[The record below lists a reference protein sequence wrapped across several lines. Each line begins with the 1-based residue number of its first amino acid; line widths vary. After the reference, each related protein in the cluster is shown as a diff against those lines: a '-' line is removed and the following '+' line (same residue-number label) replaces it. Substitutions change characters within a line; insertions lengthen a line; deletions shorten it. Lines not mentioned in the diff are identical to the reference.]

1 MSLNTQEAIMAN
13 VKPHIVETDKL
24 PDTDHTN
31 PVEAAANPAS
41 VPQATSPPDPFDPA
55 NLRLDQSFTET
66 VAVKK
71 LLTTIPV
78 RRPGRQTFFRVHPDP
93 EYRDQFPIIDLKDDR
108 EEYIVARPLV
118 PELASEIVLKQLC
131 LAVTRQGVA
140 FFLPLRLPSPDGK
153 DMEWWRS
160 LREHAVLAQTRWIRV
175 VANQG
180 LGAYEAWVAADNL
193 SEPEWPE
200 LKFWDLIKIA
210 FKDYLITDLNHQ
222 VVKRL
227 RGLA

>member
-1 MSLNTQEAIMAN
+1 MMAN

-24 PDTDHTN
+24 PD
-31 PVEAAANPAS
+31 EAAANPAS
-41 VPQATSPPDPFDPA
+41 VPQATSPPDPFSPE

-78 RRPGRQTFFRVHPDP
+78 RKPGRQVFFRVHPNP
-93 EYRDQFPIIDLKDDR
+93 EYRDSFPMIDLKDDR
-108 EEYIVARPLV
+108 EEYIVARHLV
-118 PELASEIVLKQLC
+118 PELATELVHKQLC
-131 LAVTRQGVA
+131 LAITRQGTV
-140 FFLPLRLPSPDGK
+140 FFLPLRLPGPDGK

-160 LREHAVLAQTRWIRV
+160 MREHAERAQTHWIRV
-175 VANQG
+175 IPNQE
-180 LGAYEAWVAADNL
+180 LGAYEALQAADNL

-210 FKDYLITDLNHQ
+210 FKDYLITSLDHP

>member
-1 MSLNTQEAIMAN
+1 MSLNTQEAMMAN

-24 PDTDHTN
+24 PD
-31 PVEAAANPAS
+31 EAVTNPAS
-41 VPQATSPPDPFDPA
+41 VPQATSPPDPFDPV

-78 RRPGRQTFFRVHPDP
+78 RKPGRQVFFRVHPKP
-93 EYRDQFPIIDLKDDR
+93 EYRDSFPIIDLKDDR
-108 EEYIVARPLV
+108 EEYIVVRHLV
-118 PELASEIVLKQLC
+118 PELATEIVTKQLC
-131 LAVTRQGVA
+131 LAITRQGTV
-140 FFLPLRLPSPDGK
+140 FFLPLRLPGPDGK

-160 LREHAVLAQTRWIRV
+160 MREHAERAQTHWIRV
-175 VANQG
+175 IPNQE
-180 LGAYEAWVAADNL
+180 LGAYEALQAADNL

-200 LKFWDLIKIA
+200 LRFWDLIKIA
-210 FKDYLITDLNHQ
+210 FKEYLITDLNHP

>member
-1 MSLNTQEAIMAN
+1 MMVN

-24 PDTDHTN
+24 PD
-31 PVEAAANPAS
+31 EAAANPAS
-41 VPQATSPPDPFDPA
+41 VPQATSPPDPFSPE

-78 RRPGRQTFFRVHPDP
+78 RKPGRQVFFRVHPNP
-93 EYRDQFPIIDLKDDR
+93 EYRDSFPMIDLKDDR
-108 EEYIVARPLV
+108 EEYIVARHLV
-118 PELASEIVLKQLC
+118 PELATELVHKQLC
-131 LAVTRQGVA
+131 LAITRQGTV
-140 FFLPLRLPSPDGK
+140 FFLPLRLPGPDGK

-160 LREHAVLAQTRWIRV
+160 MREHAERAQTHWIRV
-175 VANQG
+175 IPNQE
-180 LGAYEAWVAADNL
+180 LGAYEALQAADNL

-210 FKDYLITDLNHQ
+210 FKDYLITSLDHP

>member
-1 MSLNTQEAIMAN
+1 MAN

-118 PELASEIVLKQLC
+118 PALASEIVLKQLC
-131 LAVTRQGVA
+131 LAITRQGVV

-160 LREHAVLAQTRWIRV
+160 LREHADRAQTNWIRV
-175 VANQG
+175 IANQG

>member
-1 MSLNTQEAIMAN
+1 MMAN

-24 PDTDHTN
+24 PN
-31 PVEAAANPAS
+31 EAAANPAS
-41 VPQATSPPDPFDPA
+41 VPQATSPPDPFSPE

-78 RRPGRQTFFRVHPDP
+78 RKPGRQVFFRVHPNP
-93 EYRDQFPIIDLKDDR
+93 EYRDSFPMIDLKDDR
-108 EEYIVARPLV
+108 EEYIVARHLV
-118 PELASEIVLKQLC
+118 PELATELVHKQLC
-131 LAVTRQGVA
+131 LAITRQGTV
-140 FFLPLRLPSPDGK
+140 FFLPLRLPGSDGK

-160 LREHAVLAQTRWIRV
+160 MREHAERAQTHWIRV
-175 VANQG
+175 ISNQE
-180 LGAYEAWVAADNL
+180 LGAYEALQAADNL
-193 SEPEWPE
+193 SEPEWPG

-210 FKDYLITDLNHQ
+210 FKDYLITSLDHP

>member
-1 MSLNTQEAIMAN
+1 MNTKLQAVN
-13 VKPHIVETDKL
+13 TLETN
-24 PDTDHTN
+24 PDTT
-31 PVEAAANPAS
+31 AL
-41 VPQATSPPDPFDPA
+41 DPFAPE

-78 RRPGRQTFFRVHPDP
+78 RKPGKQTFFRVHPDP
-93 EYRDQFPIIDLKDDR
+93 AYQDVFPIIDLKDDR
-108 EEYIVARPLV
+108 EEYIVVRDLV
-118 PELASEIVLKQLC
+118 PQLSTEIVFKQLS
-131 LAVTRQGVA
+131 LAITRQGTP
-140 FFLPLRLPSPDGK
+140 FFLPLRLPGPDGK

-160 LREHAVLAQTRWIRV
+160 LREHAERARRNWIRV
-175 VANQG
+175 IANQD
-180 LGAYEAWVAADNL
+180 LGAYEAMQAADCL

-200 LKFWDLIKIA
+200 LGFWELIKIA
-210 FKDYLITDLNHQ
+210 FKDYLIRDMNHP

>member
-1 MSLNTQEAIMAN
+1 MADTPR
-13 VKPHIVETDKL
+13 VKMV
-24 PDTDHTN
+24 PDT
-31 PVEAAANPAS
+31 PAPTDTPLS
-41 VPQATSPPDPFDPA
+41 VAKPQATSVPDPFNPE

-78 RRPGRQTFFRVHPDP
+78 HRPGRQVFFRVHPDP
-93 EYRDQFPIIDLKDDR
+93 EYRDNFPMIDLKDDR
-108 EEYIVARPLV
+108 EEYIVARHLV
-118 PELASEIVLKQLC
+118 PELATEIVLKQLC
-131 LAVTRQGVA
+131 LAITRQGTV
-140 FFLPLRLPSPDGK
+140 FFLPLRLPGPDGK

-160 LREHAVLAQTRWIRV
+160 MREHAVRAQTHWIRV
-175 VANQG
+175 IPNQEI
-180 LGAYEAWVAADNL
+180 GAYEALQAADNL

-210 FKDYLITDLNHQ
+210 FKDYLITDLNHP

>member
-1 MSLNTQEAIMAN
+1 MMAN

-24 PDTDHTN
+24 PD
-31 PVEAAANPAS
+31 EAAANPAS
-41 VPQATSPPDPFDPA
+41 VPQATSPPDPFSPE

-78 RRPGRQTFFRVHPDP
+78 RKPGRQVFFRVHPNP
-93 EYRDQFPIIDLKDDR
+93 EYRDSFPMIDLKDDR
-108 EEYIVARPLV
+108 EEYIVARHLV
-118 PELASEIVLKQLC
+118 PELATELVHKQLC
-131 LAVTRQGVA
+131 LAITRQGTV
-140 FFLPLRLPSPDGK
+140 FFLPLRLPGLDGK

-160 LREHAVLAQTRWIRV
+160 MREHAERAQTHWIRV
-175 VANQG
+175 IPNQE
-180 LGAYEAWVAADNL
+180 LGAYEALQAADNL

-210 FKDYLITDLNHQ
+210 FKDYLITSLDHP

>member
-1 MSLNTQEAIMAN
+1 MPLNIKEAMMMAEKPQ
-13 VKPHIVETDKL
+13 VKLVPDETA
-24 PDTDHTN
+24 TN
-31 PVEAAANPAS
+31 P
-41 VPQATSPPDPFDPA
+41 TSTTTPPDPFDPA

-93 EYRDQFPIIDLKDDR
+93 EYRDTFPIIDLKDDR
-108 EEYIVARPLV
+108 EEYIVARALV

-131 LAVTRQGVA
+131 LAITRQGVV
-140 FFLPLRLPSPDGK
+140 FFLPLRLPSPDG
-153 DMEWWRS
+153 
-160 LREHAVLAQTRWIRV
+160 
-175 VANQG
+175 
-180 LGAYEAWVAADNL
+180 LGAYEAWMAADNL

-200 LKFWDLIKIA
+200 LNFWDLIKIA
-210 FKDYLITDLNHQ
+210 FKDYLITDLNHP

>member
-1 MSLNTQEAIMAN
+1 MMAN

-24 PDTDHTN
+24 PD
-31 PVEAAANPAS
+31 EAAANPAS
-41 VPQATSPPDPFDPA
+41 VPQATSPPDPFSPE

-78 RRPGRQTFFRVHPDP
+78 RKPGRQVFFRVHPNP
-93 EYRDQFPIIDLKDDR
+93 EYRDSFPMIDLKNDR
-108 EEYIVARPLV
+108 EEYIVARHLV
-118 PELASEIVLKQLC
+118 PELATELVHKQLC
-131 LAVTRQGVA
+131 LAITRQGIV
-140 FFLPLRLPSPDGK
+140 FFLPLRLPGPDGK

-160 LREHAVLAQTRWIRV
+160 MREHAERAQTHWIRV
-175 VANQG
+175 IPNHEV
-180 LGAYEAWVAADNL
+180 GAYEALQAADNL

-210 FKDYLITDLNHQ
+210 FKDYLITSLDHP

>member
-1 MSLNTQEAIMAN
+1 MAN

-24 PDTDHTN
+24 PN
-31 PVEAAANPAS
+31 EAAANPAS
-41 VPQATSPPDPFDPA
+41 VPQATSPPDPFSPE

-78 RRPGRQTFFRVHPDP
+78 RKPGRQVFFRVHPNP
-93 EYRDQFPIIDLKDDR
+93 EYRDSFPMIDLKDDR
-108 EEYIVARPLV
+108 EEYIVARHLV
-118 PELASEIVLKQLC
+118 PELATELVHKQLC
-131 LAVTRQGVA
+131 LAITRQGTV
-140 FFLPLRLPSPDGK
+140 FFLPLRLPGPDGK

-160 LREHAVLAQTRWIRV
+160 MREHAERAQTHWIRV
-175 VANQG
+175 IPNQE
-180 LGAYEAWVAADNL
+180 LGAYEALQAADNL

-210 FKDYLITDLNHQ
+210 FKDYLITSLDHP